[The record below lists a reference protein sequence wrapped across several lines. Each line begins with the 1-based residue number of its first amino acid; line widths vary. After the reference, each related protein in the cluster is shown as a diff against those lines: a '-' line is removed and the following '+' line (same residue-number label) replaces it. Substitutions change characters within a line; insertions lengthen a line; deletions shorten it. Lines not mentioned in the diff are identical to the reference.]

1 MTQDFSIFLDLR
13 PTLVRV
19 AYTFFRN
26 WEDAEDVVQDVLLKL
41 LQRGFKEGDNIEA
54 LAVKA
59 VKNAC
64 VSIWRKRR
72 GRRLEGLGTM
82 HIDISA
88 IERSDAML
96 EAKDTQVSLMKAISS
111 LPRSERRLIL
121 LWQSGIE
128 SEDIALI
135 TGIPVR
141 SVRTMLSSA
150 RRNLLDKMGKEL

>member
-1 MTQDFSIFLDLR
+1 MTQDFSIFLNLR

-41 LQRGFKEGDNIEA
+41 LQRGIREGDNIEA

-72 GRRLEGLGTM
+72 GRRLEGIGTM
-82 HIDISA
+82 HIDLPA
-88 IERSDAML
+88 MERSDAMI
-96 EAKDTQVSLMKAISS
+96 EAKDTQDTLLKAISL

-121 LWQSGIE
+121 LWQSGID

-150 RRNLLDKMGKEL
+150 RRHLLDKMEKES

>member
-1 MTQDFSIFLDLR
+1 MTQDFSFFLNLR
-13 PTLVRV
+13 PTMFRV
-19 AYTFFRN
+19 AYSFFRN
-26 WEDAEDVVQDVLLKL
+26 REDAEDVVQDVLLKL

-72 GRRLEGLGTM
+72 GHRLEGLGTM
-82 HIDISA
+82 HIDIPA

-96 EAKDTQVSLMKAISS
+96 EAKDTQVSLMKAISL

>member
-41 LQRGFKEGDNIEA
+41 LQRGFKKGDNIEA

-72 GRRLEGLGTM
+72 GRRLEGIGTM
-82 HIDISA
+82 HIDLPSM
-88 IERSDAML
+88 ERADAML

-150 RRNLLDKMGKEL
+150 RRNLLDKMGKES

>member
-1 MTQDFSIFLDLR
+1 
-13 PTLVRV
+13 
-19 AYTFFRN
+19 
-26 WEDAEDVVQDVLLKL
+26 
-41 LQRGFKEGDNIEA
+41 
-54 LAVKA
+54 
-59 VKNAC
+59 
-64 VSIWRKRR
+64 
-72 GRRLEGLGTM
+72 M
-82 HIDISA
+82 HIDIPA

-96 EAKDTQVSLMKAISS
+96 EAKDTQVSLMKAISL

>member
-1 MTQDFSIFLDLR
+1 MTQDFSFFLDLR
-13 PTLVRV
+13 PTMFRV
-19 AYTFFRN
+19 AYSFFRN
-26 WEDAEDVVQDVLLKL
+26 REDAEDVVQDVLLRL
-41 LQRGFKEGDNIEA
+41 LRRGIREGDDAEA

-72 GRRLEGLGTM
+72 ARRLEGLGTM
-82 HIDISA
+82 HIDIPA
-88 IERSDAML
+88 MERSDAML
-96 EAKDTQVSLMKAISS
+96 EAKDTQGSLLKAISL

>member
-1 MTQDFSIFLDLR
+1 MTQDFSIFLNLR

-41 LQRGFKEGDNIEA
+41 LQRGIREGDNIEA

-72 GRRLEGLGTM
+72 GRRLEGIGTM
-82 HIDISA
+82 HIDLPA
-88 IERSDAML
+88 MERSDAMI
-96 EAKDTQVSLMKAISS
+96 EAKDTQNTLLKAISL

-121 LWQSGIE
+121 LWQSGID

-150 RRNLLDKMGKEL
+150 RRHLLDKMEKES

>member
-1 MTQDFSIFLDLR
+1 MTQDFSIFLNLR

-41 LQRGFKEGDNIEA
+41 LQRGIREGDNIEA

-72 GRRLEGLGTM
+72 GRRLEGIGTM
-82 HIDISA
+82 HIDLPA
-88 IERSDAML
+88 MERSDAMI
-96 EAKDTQVSLMKAISS
+96 EAKDTQDTLLKAISM

-121 LWQSGIE
+121 LWQSGID

-150 RRNLLDKMGKEL
+150 RRHLLDKMEKES